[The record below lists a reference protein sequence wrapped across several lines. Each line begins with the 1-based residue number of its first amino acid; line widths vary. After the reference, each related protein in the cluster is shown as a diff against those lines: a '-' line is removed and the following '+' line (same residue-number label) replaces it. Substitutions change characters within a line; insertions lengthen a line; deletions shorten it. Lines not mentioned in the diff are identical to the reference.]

1 MDIGKRIKN
10 RRKELELSAEQVAER
25 MGVSP
30 ATVYRYESS
39 DIMNMG
45 IDKVALIAEALYTTP
60 AYLMGWAD
68 DQLNLNLKQQKLLS
82 QFDMLN
88 EIGQDKAVEYIT
100 DLTDNPNYKKNKD
113 NVTITVLPTQKEGQK
128 DTNRIELKIEGDAPY
143 IPKVAAAHH
152 PTGKL
157 SEADKEDIKFLNE
170 LVGKLKK
177 EKGE

>member
-10 RRKELELSAEQVAER
+10 RRKELGLSAEQVAER
-25 MGVSP
+25 IGVSP

-60 AYLMGWAD
+60 AYLMGWSNE
-68 DQLNLNLKQQKLLS
+68 QPNLNFKQQELLS
-82 QFDMLN
+82 RFDMLN
-88 EIGQDKAVEYIT
+88 EIGQDKAVEYVT
-100 DLTDNPNYKKNKD
+100 DLNDNPNYQKD
-113 NVTITVLPTQKEGQK
+113 NVIITVLPIKEKAK
-128 DTNRIELKIEGDAPY
+128 DTDRIELKIEGDAPY

-170 LVGKLKK
+170 LVGKLKR